1 MCENVNELNF
11 IQEQESC
18 ENDKP
23 ESREE
28 IKEELLEMAKRYLN
42 SFEEHEIVME
52 DPERNYVARQT
63 FDNNGIAVTII
74 K

>member
-1 MCENVNELNF
+1 MCETVHELNF
-11 IQEQESC
+11 IQEHESC

-28 IKEELLEMAKRYLN
+28 IKEELLNMAKRYLN

-52 DPERNYVARQT
+52 DQERNYVARQT
-63 FDNNGIAVTII
+63 FDSNGIAVTII

>member
-1 MCENVNELNF
+1 
-11 IQEQESC
+11 
-18 ENDKP
+18 
-23 ESREE
+23 
-28 IKEELLEMAKRYLN
+28 MAKRYLN

-52 DPERNYVARQT
+52 DAKRNYVARQT

>member
-1 MCENVNELNF
+1 MCEIENELNF
-11 IQEQESC
+11 IKEPESC
-18 ENDKP
+18 VNDKP
-23 ESREE
+23 ESRAE
-28 IKEELLEMAKRYLN
+28 IKEELLSMAKRYLN

-52 DPERNYVARQT
+52 DPKRKYVARQT

>member
-1 MCENVNELNF
+1 
-11 IQEQESC
+11 
-18 ENDKP
+18 
-23 ESREE
+23 
-28 IKEELLEMAKRYLN
+28 MAKRYLN

-52 DPERNYVARQT
+52 DQERNYVARQT